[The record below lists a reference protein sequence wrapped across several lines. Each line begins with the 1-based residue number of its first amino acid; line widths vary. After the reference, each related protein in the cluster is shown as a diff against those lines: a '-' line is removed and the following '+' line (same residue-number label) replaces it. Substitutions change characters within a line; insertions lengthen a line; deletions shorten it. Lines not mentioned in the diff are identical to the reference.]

1 MRCEADNGPKLM
13 EAAAALETRVAA
25 KTSAA
30 PPVSTSRK
38 VIFELKGVMTSL
50 AVMRLRTLD
59 LGAIERHLRMKIAQ
73 LPQFFVDAP
82 VVLDLSGLPGDEAAL
97 PLHELVSMLR
107 ACRLVPV
114 GITEASEG
122 LRDRAAAEGLGV
134 LNFRAGRLSP
144 AAGGTVSGPAPRPAE
159 PAPRQES
166 RGAPSRVP
174 VPAPAPHRPPVVIRQ
189 PIRGGQVIFAE
200 GTDLVILAP
209 VNPGAEVIADGH
221 VHIYSTLRG
230 RAVAGAHGS
239 TEARIFCHRLEA
251 ELVSIAGAYIMADD
265 IPAEHRGQAVQIFL
279 DGGECRIAAI

>member
-1 MRCEADNGPKLM
+1 M
-13 EAAAALETRVAA
+13 EASAATETRVAT

-30 PPVSTSRK
+30 APVSTSRK

-82 VVLDLSGLPGDEAAL
+82 VVLDLSGLPGDEAAV

-114 GITEASEG
+114 GVTEVSDVM
-122 LRDRAAAEGLGV
+122 RDRAAAEGLGV
-134 LNFRAGRLSP
+134 LNFRAGRLPAGGATTLP
-144 AAGGTVSGPAPRPAE
+144 AA
-159 PAPRQES
+159 
-166 RGAPSRVP
+166 APSRAPVP
-174 VPAPAPHRPPVVIRQ
+174 EPRQGAAPARGPAPAPVAHRPPLVIRQ
-189 PIRGGQVIFAE
+189 PVRGGQVIFAE
-200 GTDLVILAP
+200 GADLVILAP

-239 TEARIFCHRLEA
+239 TEARIFCHRMEA

-265 IPAEHRGQAVQIFL
+265 IPAEHRGQSVQIFL

>member
-1 MRCEADNGPKLM
+1 M
-13 EAAAALETRVAA
+13 EAAATAETRVTA

-30 PPVSTSRK
+30 APVSTSRK

-50 AVMRLRTLD
+50 AVMRLRTWD

-82 VVLDLSGLPGDEAAL
+82 VVLDLSGVPGDEAAV
-97 PLHELVSMLR
+97 PLHDLVAMLR

-122 LRDRAAAEGLGV
+122 LRDRAALEGLGV
-134 LNFRAGRLSP
+134 LNFRAGRLP
-144 AAGGTVSGPAPRPAE
+144 AGGATLTTPAPRPAE
-159 PAPRQES
+159 PVARAES
-166 RGAPSRVP
+166 RGAAPNRGP
-174 VPAPAPHRPPVVIRQ
+174 APAPAPHRPPVVIRQ

-265 IPAEHRGQAVQIFL
+265 IPPEHRGQSVQIFL
-279 DGGECRIAAI
+279 EGGECRIATI

>member
-1 MRCEADNGPKLM
+1 M
-13 EAAAALETRVAA
+13 EAAPAMETRVAA

-30 PPVSTSRK
+30 APVSTSRK

-82 VVLDLSGLPGDEAAL
+82 VVLDLSGLPGDEAAV
-97 PLHELVSMLR
+97 PLHDLVTMLR

-114 GITEASEG
+114 GVTEASVG

-144 AAGGTVSGPAPRPAE
+144 PAGGTLPAPRPAE
-159 PAPRQES
+159 PAPRVDP
-166 RGAPSRVP
+166 RTAAPVAPSRG
-174 VPAPAPHRPPVVIRQ
+174 PAPAPHRPPVVIRQ

-200 GTDLVILAP
+200 GADLVILAP

-230 RAVAGAHGS
+230 RAVAGAHGA

-265 IPAEHRGQAVQIFL
+265 LPAEHRGQAVQIFL
-279 DGGECRIAAI
+279 DGGECRITAI

>member
-1 MRCEADNGPKLM
+1 
-13 EAAAALETRVAA
+13 VAA
-25 KTSAA
+25 KASAT

-82 VVLDLSGLPGDEAAL
+82 VVLDLSALPGDEAAV

-114 GITEASEG
+114 GVTEASEG
-122 LRDRAAAEGLGV
+122 IRERAAAEGLGV
-134 LNFRAGRLSP
+134 LNFRAGRLSAPGGATVP
-144 AAGGTVSGPAPRPAE
+144 APAPRPAE
-159 PAPRQES
+159 PAPRGAAPN
-166 RGAPSRVP
+166 RGPA
-174 VPAPAPHRPPVVIRQ
+174 PAPAPHRPPVVIRQ
-189 PIRGGQVIFAE
+189 PIRGGQVIYAE
-200 GTDLVILAP
+200 GADLVILAP

-265 IPAEHRGQAVQIFL
+265 LPAEHRGQAVQIFL

>member
-1 MRCEADNGPKLM
+1 M
-13 EAAAALETRVAA
+13 
-25 KTSAA
+25 
-30 PPVSTSRK
+30 STTRK

-50 AVMRLRTLD
+50 AVMRLRTPD

-73 LPQFFVDAP
+73 LPQFFIDAP
-82 VVLDLSGLPGDEAAL
+82 VALDLSALPGDEAAI
-97 PLHELVSMLR
+97 PLRELVALLR

-134 LNFRAGRLSP
+134 LNFRAGRLPAGGATVPAP
-144 AAGGTVSGPAPRPAE
+144 AARPAE
-159 PAPRQES
+159 PAPRPDPRS
-166 RGAPSRVP
+166 AAPARAP
-174 VPAPAPHRPPVVIRQ
+174 MAAPAPHRPPVVIRQ

-200 GTDLVILAP
+200 NADLVILAP

-239 TEARIFCHRLEA
+239 TEARIFCQRLQA

-265 IPAEHRGQAVQIFL
+265 IPDEHRGQSVQIYL